1 MRLEIIGITGIGEV
15 QRGDDLGRLLVET
28 AEGAG
33 NPLLD
38 RDVLVV
44 THKVVSKAEG
54 RVVVLAD
61 LTPSV
66 QAQRLAKELG
76 FEAHHTE
83 VILGE
88 TARIVR
94 KGQGVLVCETRH
106 GFVCANAGV
115 DRSNAGGKGLAILL
129 PEDPDASAQRIRAR
143 VQECGTAAVGVVI
156 SDTFGRP
163 WREGGTNVAIGVAGL
178 RAIRDYR
185 GQVDPHGYE
194 LHGSLLAEADELAA
208 AGELVMGKLDR
219 VPAAVIRGYPL
230 GEGGTMRDLLRQAG
244 RDLFR

>member
-1 MRLEIIGITGIGEV
+1 MRLEIVGISGMGEV
-15 QRGDDLGRLLVET
+15 QRGDDLGELL
-28 AEGAG
+28 AESARGAG

-54 RVVVLAD
+54 RVVVLAEV
-61 LTPSV
+61 TPSAE
-66 QAQRLAKELG
+66 AQHLAEELG

-83 VILGE
+83 VILAE
-88 TARIVR
+88 TARIIR
-94 KGQGVLVCETRH
+94 KGPGVLVCETRH

-115 DRSNAGGKGLAILL
+115 DRSNAGGEGLAILL

-143 VQECGTAAVGVVI
+143 VHEYGRVSVGVVI

-163 WREGGTNVAIGVAGL
+163 WREGGTNVAIGVAGV
-178 RAIRDYR
+178 RAVLDYR
-185 GQVDPHGYE
+185 GQVDPHGYA
-194 LHGSLLAEADELAA
+194 LHGSLLAAADELAA

-230 GEGGTMRDLLRQAG
+230 GEGGSMHDLLRQAG

>member
-1 MRLEIIGITGIGEV
+1 MRLEIVGISGIGEV
-15 QRGDDLGRLLVET
+15 QRGDDLGRLLLD
-28 AEGAG
+28 AAGAAG
-33 NPLLD
+33 NPLQD
-38 RDVLVV
+38 RDLLVV

-54 RVVVLAD
+54 RVVVLAEV
-61 LTPSV
+61 TPSV
-66 QAQRLAKELG
+66 QAQRLAEELG

-129 PEDPDASAQRIRAR
+129 PEDPDGSAQRLRAR
-143 VQECGTAAVGVVI
+143 VQEYGRVAVGIVI

-163 WREGGTNVAIGVAGL
+163 WREGGINVAIGVAGL
-178 RAIRDYR
+178 RAVQDYR
-185 GQVDPHGYE
+185 GEVDPHGYQ
-194 LHGSLLAEADELAA
+194 LHGSLIAAADELAA

-230 GEGGTMRDLLRQAG
+230 GEGGTMLDLLRQAG